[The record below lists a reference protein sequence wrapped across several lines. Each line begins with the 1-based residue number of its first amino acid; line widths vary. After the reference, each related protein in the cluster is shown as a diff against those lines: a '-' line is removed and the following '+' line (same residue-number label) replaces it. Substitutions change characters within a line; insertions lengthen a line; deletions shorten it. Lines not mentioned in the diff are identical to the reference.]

1 MAPLIQNMKTK
12 LLKNTGFDFLV
23 EKDDVAVQ
31 NDAIVLLEPR
41 KCNVGITYYIY
52 NNNPYQNIG

>member
-41 KCNVGITYYIY
+41 KCNVDITYYIY